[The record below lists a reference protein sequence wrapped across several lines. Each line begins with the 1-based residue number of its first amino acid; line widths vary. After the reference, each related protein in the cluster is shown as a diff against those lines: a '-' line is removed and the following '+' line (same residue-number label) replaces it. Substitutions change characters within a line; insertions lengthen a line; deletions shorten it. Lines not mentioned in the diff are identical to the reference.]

1 MIDVMLVAG
10 IAAFA
15 IFSVAALAILL
26 SAVNIGPTRKDGADG
41 QQNGT
46 TIHVESNGQTRVVVR
61 WEDGTWSGAEA
72 SGPTRITMSQ
82 RVQPGSHQ
90 AYTAQ
95 LPVKE

>member
-26 SAVNIGPTRKDGADG
+26 SAVNIGPTRKDGE
-41 QQNGT
+41 QNGT